1 MEPSDKHPS
10 QDEFAKMVI
19 DRLREAGVTDEISY
33 DPEQFQVS
41 VEGEKESVLF
51 LHNAYREYCTL
62 SAEHRP
68 QSLRR
73 FVRGWLQA
81 HKPPPEE
88 YADIRPDILPAVRSR
103 SFFESTRLRMIL
115 GNNEDTLLPYQMLGD
130 DLGLGLVYDMP
141 DSMKP
146 ISNKEL
152 DLWGVTFYEALE
164 AARENLAQLRPRII
178 GPKEGE
184 GVYVFTTNDGYDSS
198 RLILMELIRQFQVK
212 GDYIAMAPG
221 REMLIVAGSEDKSGL
236 EAMLALAK
244 KAFEQPRTVSGMA
257 FRLDGDE
264 WVSWMP
270 KDSHSLYDGFRML
283 RIQSC
288 GQDYAEQKE
297 LLDQLHKERGE
308 DVLVASY
315 SVMQHKDT
323 GYRTSYCA
331 WIRGLISLLPQAERI
346 VFGSDNQEP
355 VMASWDKVV
364 AIVGDLM
371 TPMGIYP
378 ERYRVQDF
386 PSAEQLAAI
395 GNELRGA

>member
-1 MEPSDKHPS
+1 
-10 QDEFAKMVI
+10 
-19 DRLREAGVTDEISY
+19 
-33 DPEQFQVS
+33 
-41 VEGEKESVLF
+41 
-51 LHNAYREYCTL
+51 
-62 SAEHRP
+62 
-68 QSLRR
+68 
-73 FVRGWLQA
+73 
-81 HKPPPEE
+81 
-88 YADIRPDILPAVRSR
+88 
-103 SFFESTRLRMIL
+103 
-115 GNNEDTLLPYQMLGD
+115 MLGD

-198 RLILMELIRQFQVK
+198 RLILLELIRQFQVK

-297 LLDQLHKERGE
+297 LLDASPQRKGRGCF
-308 DVLVASY
+308 VASY

-355 VMASWDKVV
+355 VMAPWDKVV
-364 AIVGDLM
+364 AIVGDLI